1 MSDSLWPHELQ
12 HTRLPCPSLSSWV
25 CLNSCPL
32 SWWCHPIIS
41 SSVTHFSSCPQSFP
55 ASGSFPVTQL
65 FTSGDK
71 IIGALVSASIL
82 PMSIQGWFSLG
93 LTGLILLS
101 KGLARVLSRTIV
113 RKHQFFGAIYSFFS
127 DIGFS
132 HMGYYRILSRVP
144 CAIQEVLV
152 NYFIYSSVCMLIP
165 IS

>member
-1 MSDSLWPHELQ
+1 MTKFAWNCMTLCSPVNCKMPGFPILHCLLEFAQTHVHWICRPLLY
-12 HTRLPCPSLSSWV
+12 LPSIFPSIRVFSNAWLS
-25 CLNSCPL
+25 
-32 SWWCHPIIS
+32 
-41 SSVTHFSSCPQSFP
+41 
-55 ASGSFPVTQL
+55 ASGGQS
-65 FTSGDK
+65 
-71 IIGALVSASIL
+71 IGASASVL
-82 PMSIQGWFSLG
+82 PMNIQGWFSLG